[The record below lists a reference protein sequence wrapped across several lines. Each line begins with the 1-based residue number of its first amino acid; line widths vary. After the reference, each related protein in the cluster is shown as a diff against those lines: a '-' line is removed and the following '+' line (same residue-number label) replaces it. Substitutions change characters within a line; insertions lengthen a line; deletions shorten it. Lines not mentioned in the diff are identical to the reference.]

1 MSGLGAFMSGA
12 ASGAMQAKQIET
24 MGQGIGM
31 KKKMATEQPGT
42 AQQLPTEATKQ
53 VGMPTKAP
61 ETSDWQFV
69 RSLFGSSN

>member
-1 MSGLGAFMSGA
+1 MSGLGAFMGGA
-12 ASGAMQAKQIET
+12 ASGAMQAKQLET
-24 MGQGIGM
+24 MGQGMGM

-42 AQQLPTEATKQ
+42 EAGKQ
-53 VGMPTKAP
+53 TGMPTQAP

>member
-1 MSGLGAFMSGA
+1 MSGLGAFLGGA
-12 ASGAMQAKQIET
+12 ANGAMQAKQFET

-42 AQQLPTEATKQ
+42 TPVTEGKQ
-53 VGMPTKAP
+53 VGLPTKAP

-69 RSLFGSSN
+69 RSLFGSNN